1 MTKTTKIIIT
11 IAVTFG
17 CVVLLPALLLLG
29 LQAGN
34 NLLWQLSYLLPS
46 SLVGP
51 LTIMLVAL
59 LVVVLVAPPVL
70 CLVWVWRKASK

>member
-17 CVVLLPALLLLG
+17 CVVLLPVLLVLV
-29 LQAGN
+29 QAAN

-51 LTIMLVAL
+51 LTIMLLAL
-59 LVVVLVAPPVL
+59 LVVLLVAPPVL